1 MTKNKII
8 ENLRVENANLYN
20 TLNNISDNYEI
31 LREQYDELE
40 KENIELIKELN
51 NFKVTLRTVIKEGSF

>member
-1 MTKNKII
+1 MKKNKII
-8 ENLRVENANLYN
+8 EDLRVENANLYN
-20 TLNNISDNYEI
+20 MLNNVSDNYEI

-51 NFKVTLRTVIKEGSF
+51 DFKVTLRTVIKEGSF